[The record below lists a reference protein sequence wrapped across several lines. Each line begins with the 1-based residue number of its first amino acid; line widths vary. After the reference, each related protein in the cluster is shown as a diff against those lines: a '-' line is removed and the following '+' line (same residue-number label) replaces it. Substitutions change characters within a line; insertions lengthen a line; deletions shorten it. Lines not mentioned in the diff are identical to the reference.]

1 MPGDEDFVVTPWE
14 VKGDVDYAKLVKQFG
29 TELIDDKLL
38 ARIKKHAGELH
49 YLLTRGIYFS
59 HRDMNFVF
67 DEYEKG
73 NPFYLYNGRGPSGHT
88 HIGHLTQFIFTK
100 WMQDQFKCPYYFQLT
115 DDEKFLFKFDLE
127 LEQAQF
133 YAKENALDLIAT
145 GFDPKNTHI
154 IIDSHH
160 ARTIYPLAIQVA
172 KRITFSTAKAIFG
185 FTNSNNIGSIF
196 FTSFQAVPAFI
207 HSVRVGHNVPCVI
220 PLAIDQDAH
229 FRAAR
234 DVLPKLGYLK
244 PGILH
249 SMFLRGLQQGG
260 KMSASDPDSALF
272 TVDPPE
278 VIKKKLQNAF
288 TGGRGNAAEQRKLG
302 GQPEICS
309 IFDNYKLVFI
319 PQQEKLDTLEQRCRS
334 GDMLCG
340 ECKNICID
348 LATKFLTAHQK
359 RREKARDKFE
369 DFLLK
374 EQEITLE

>member
-1 MPGDEDFVVTPWE
+1 MPSDEKFVVTPYE
-14 VKGDVDYAKLVKQFG
+14 VKGEIDYAKLVKQFG
-29 TELIDDKLL
+29 TELIDKKLL
-38 ARIKKHAGELH
+38 SRFEKYAGKLH

-88 HIGHLTQFIFTK
+88 HLGHLTQFIFTK
-100 WMQDQFKCPYYFQLT
+100 WMQDQFQCPYYFQLT
-115 DDEKFLFKFDLE
+115 DDEKFLFNFDLD
-127 LEQAQF
+127 LTKARY
-133 YAKENALDLIAT
+133 YARENALDLIAT
-145 GFDPKNTHI
+145 GFDPKKTHI
-154 IIDSHH
+154 IMDSYH

-172 KRITFSTAKAIFG
+172 KRITFSTAKAVFG
-185 FTNSNNIGSIF
+185 FTNSTNIGSIF
-196 FTSFQAVPAFI
+196 FTSFQAVPAFL
-207 HSVRVGHNVPCVI
+207 HSVREGRNVPCVI

-229 FRAAR
+229 FRVAR
-234 DVLPKLGYLK
+234 DVLPKLGFLK

-249 SMFLRGLQQGG
+249 SRFLPGLQQGG
-260 KMSASDPDSALF
+260 KMSASDPESALY
-272 TVDPPE
+272 TVDSPK

-309 IFDNYKLVFI
+309 IFANYQLVLI
-319 PQQEKLDTLEQRCRS
+319 PQQDKLDALEQRCRS

-348 LATKFLTAHQK
+348 LATKFLTEHQK
-359 RREKARDKFE
+359 RREKARDKLE

-374 EQEITLE
+374 EEEISIE

>member
-1 MPGDEDFVVTPWE
+1 MPGNEDFVVTPWE

-29 TELIDDKLL
+29 TELVDDKLL
-38 ARIKKHAGELH
+38 ARIKKHTGELH
-49 YLLTRGIYFS
+49 YLLKRGIYFS
-59 HRDMNFVF
+59 HRDMNFIF

-100 WMQDQFKCPYYFQLT
+100 WMQDKFKCPYYFQLT

-127 LEQAQF
+127 LDQARY

-154 IIDSHH
+154 IIDSLH
-160 ARTIYPLAIQVA
+160 ARTMYPLAIQVA
-172 KRITFSTAKAIFG
+172 KRITFSTAKAVFG

-244 PGILH
+244 PGIIH
-249 SMFLRGLQQGG
+249 SMFLPGLQQGG
-260 KMSASDPDSALF
+260 KMSASDPESALF
-272 TVDPPE
+272 TVDPPKI
-278 VIKKKLQNAF
+278 IKKKLQNAF
-288 TGGRGNAAEQRKLG
+288 TGGRGNADEQRKLG

-309 IFDNYKLVFI
+309 IFANYQLVLI
-319 PQQEKLDTLEQRCRS
+319 PEQNKLDTLEQRCRS

-348 LATKFLTAHQK
+348 LATKFLGEHQK
-359 RREKARDKFE
+359 RREKARDKLGE
-369 DFLLK
+369 YLLK
-374 EQEITLE
+374 EDEISIE